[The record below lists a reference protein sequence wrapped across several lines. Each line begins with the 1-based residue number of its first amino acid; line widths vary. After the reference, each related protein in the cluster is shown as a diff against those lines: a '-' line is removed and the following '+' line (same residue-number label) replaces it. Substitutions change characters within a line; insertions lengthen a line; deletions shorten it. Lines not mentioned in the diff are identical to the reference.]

1 MSAKDVKELLEHL
14 DDTHEIV
21 VLGPVAEPA
30 DEGPEEL
37 LRCWRDAQD
46 DAAIA
51 YRTWSAKPGAEAYA
65 VYRAAAD
72 RAEAAQDALAAAST
86 RPLSHKP

>member
-1 MSAKDVKELLEHL
+1 MSAKDLKELLEHL

-21 VLGPVAEPA
+21 VLGPVAEPD

-37 LRCWRDAQD
+37 LRCWRDAED
-46 DAAIA
+46 EAAIA
-51 YRTWSAKPGAEAYA
+51 YRIWCAKPGAEPYA

-72 RAEAAQDALAAAST
+72 RAEAAQEALGAASA
-86 RPLSHKP
+86 RPLTRS